1 MTAEKDEVIVLTDE
15 EGDEHEFAVIDVI
28 EVEGR
33 DYAILLPYSSE
44 GEDLDAEVSEE
55 IEAEAEKETEAEKEA
70 EAEKKDDDL
79 GLEEVGDEAIILR
92 IDKDDEGDDILV
104 DIEDEEEWQ
113 RVADAWDEL
122 LDEEMEEDA
131 EGDKAEEEDGKSEKE

>member
-55 IEAEAEKETEAEKEA
+55 IEAEGEKEA

-131 EGDKAEEEDGKSEKE
+131 EGDEAEEEDGKSEKE